1 MKLKLLQGVLSCSW
15 PHSGV
20 SRPMRVRYQ
29 NDNATVRSRPCRR
42 RRGRFAAAL
51 TETEQ
56 CHMDHAVSSVIIP
69 HIKQAS
75 SRAIDVLTT
84 LTFFPAFQGHPVIP
98 PAETFVSFVSVGNDF
113 RRVSFLAV
121 FQSLGFES
129 VRGKLILQL
138 RGCGHFLG
146 PFTNQ
151 CPLQIKQL

>member
-1 MKLKLLQGVLSCSW
+1 
-15 PHSGV
+15 
-20 SRPMRVRYQ
+20 
-29 NDNATVRSRPCRR
+29 
-42 RRGRFAAAL
+42 
-51 TETEQ
+51 
-56 CHMDHAVSSVIIP
+56 MDHAVSSVIIP
-69 HIKQAS
+69 HMKQAS

-138 RGCGHFLG
+138 HGNEFFHCTVSSFYVVR
-146 PFTNQ
+146 
-151 CPLQIKQL
+151 